1 MQATEATGT
10 RLLERTVL
18 IISRSERV
26 GQWFKTL
33 LAGGEPG
40 ESVTLVADLAKG
52 LRELKRSRP
61 AIVVFVAEGPKKG
74 EDQLSLLQ
82 TVLLAGKR
90 SRSNTLVILY
100 DLADGEMTM
109 YHRIPVAYASGRD
122 VANAVRKA
130 PQCPL
135 FGYCEEAVPEFPQ
148 DCGLLPLMAK
158 SAALAAKVAGQEGRF
173 SQLKAHI
180 GVK

>member
-1 MQATEATGT
+1 MGAQ
-10 RLLERTVL
+10 RLDRKTL

-26 GQWFKTL
+26 GEWFRML
-33 LAGGEPG
+33 LGGGEARG
-40 ESVTLVADLAKG
+40 TITLVADLAKG
-52 LRELKRSRP
+52 LRELKRCP
-61 AIVVFVAEGPKKG
+61 PGIVVFVAEGPKKRD
-74 EDQLSLLQ
+74 DQLRLLQ
-82 TVLLAGKR
+82 ALLVTGKR

-122 VANAVRKA
+122 VADAVRKA

-135 FGYCEEAVPEFPQ
+135 FGYCEEAVTEFPQ

-158 SAALAAKVAGQEGRF
+158 SEALAAKVAGREGRL
-173 SQLKAHI
+173 SQLKAHS
-180 GVK
+180 G